1 MKSKWRNKKIMMM
14 TKNLSLKT
22 TIIVAISIIVST
34 AWSRH
39 ETVAA
44 GIPTANQPHLEL
56 KIGAVFGVST
66 ISMLKLFQ
74 EKPALGKNVSTIYE
88 TITSPDQ
95 VAARMISGELDMV
108 MVASNLG
115 AKLYNKGVPYK
126 LAGVMVWGNLYVVS
140 RESLQDWHDLKGR
153 EIFMHARGLTP
164 DYVFQHLL
172 RENGLDPQKDVKL
185 TYLPGGPQA
194 LAMAF
199 IGGKSQISIM
209 PEPMLAKVQ
218 QRCRN
223 THIVIDI
230 QKEWQ
235 QTTRSPHP
243 GFPQGALLIKNRIIE
258 DQPEIVELFLQK
270 YTDSIAW
277 LNANPALAGEYA
289 ENLAIGM
296 QARAVTAGIP
306 GCNLHYVDSQDAA
319 GELETLFTI
328 LYKFN
333 PDAVGGSVP
342 DQGLYYNRQTK

>member
-1 MKSKWRNKKIMMM
+1 MITAKY
-14 TKNLSLKT
+14 LSLKT
-22 TIIVAISIIVST
+22 AIIAAICILVLTTWGHQESN
-34 AWSRH
+34 
-39 ETVAA
+39 AA
-44 GIPTANQPHLEL
+44 DMPAAKQSHLEL

-66 ISMLKLFQ
+66 ISMLKLFH

-140 RESLQDWHDLKGR
+140 HEKLQGWQDLKGR

-199 IGGKSQISIM
+199 IGGKSRISMM
-209 PEPMLAKVQ
+209 PEPMLAKVR

-223 THIVIDI
+223 THVVIDI

-235 QTTRSPHP
+235 RTTHASHP

-258 DQPEIVELFLQK
+258 KHPETVELFLQK
-270 YTDSIAW
+270 YADSIAW
-277 LNANPALAGEYA
+277 LNANPAQAGEYA

-296 QARAVTAGIP
+296 QAKAVTAGIP
-306 GCNLHYVDSQDAA
+306 GCNLRYVDSLDAA

-328 LYKFN
+328 LYQFN

-342 DQGLYYNRQTK
+342 DRGIYYNRQAR